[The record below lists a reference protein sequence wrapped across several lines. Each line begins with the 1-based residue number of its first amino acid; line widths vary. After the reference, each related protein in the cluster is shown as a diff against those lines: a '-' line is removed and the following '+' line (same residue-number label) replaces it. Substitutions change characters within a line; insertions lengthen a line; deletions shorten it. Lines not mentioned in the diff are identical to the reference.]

1 MTALWPEFYG
11 QQKSVLNPSPK
22 HYYREERREEVV
34 RRKKPLHLLGSRE
47 KREKTEAWDAQWP
60 VGGLQS
66 PSPTPTHQYRPSCPA
81 GLIPL
86 PGSSGRVAGLAAGQG
101 LAGQPPT
108 TTPLLL
114 PPGLNLSL
122 QTAQPESHA
131 PGSASFEN
139 GLATVLALYL
149 IQSPTVFVACA
160 PPPARAQACACAW
173 ASACPPHPTACKAP
187 RLTPPNV
194 AHVQGRVMLA

>member
-1 MTALWPEFYG
+1 M
-11 QQKSVLNPSPK
+11 
-22 HYYREERREEVV
+22 
-34 RRKKPLHLLGSRE
+34 
-47 KREKTEAWDAQWP
+47 
-60 VGGLQS
+60 GGLQS

-160 PPPARAQACACAW
+160 PPPRPRPGLRLRLRLSQRV
-173 ASACPPHPTACKAP
+173 PTAP
-187 RLTPPNV
+187 HRLQSPATDAAERSTRSRPCDVSLVHRAWYP
-194 AHVQGRVMLA
+194 GPLAAFPGGVDR